1 MHKVATE
8 DILKSVI
15 VETDMGV
22 QNGLTHTRLQPN
34 GNIRTCTVK
43 HSHPSN
49 PGSYIYSCAILFW
62 ERRSRGFPHKVLQRH
77 FLQLCLMIGLGQC
90 LSSTLSLHTCMR
102 NLVEHAIFPVCKY
115 LQNQDHR
122 FWFPLS
128 KDSSALQL
136 PYEVFQ
142 L

>member
-1 MHKVATE
+1 MHKAATE

-49 PGSYIYSCAILFW
+49 VDPISTPVQSYFGK
-62 ERRSRGFPHKVLQRH
+62 EGVEGFPHKV
-77 FLQLCLMIGLGQC
+77 
-90 LSSTLSLHTCMR
+90 
-102 NLVEHAIFPVCKY
+102 P
-115 LQNQDHR
+115 
-122 FWFPLS
+122 
-128 KDSSALQL
+128 
-136 PYEVFQ
+136 
-142 L
+142 

>member
-1 MHKVATE
+1 MHKAATE

-22 QNGLTHTRLQPN
+22 QNGLTHTRLQPK

-62 ERRSRGFPHKVLQRH
+62 ERRSRGFCPQSPLEA
-77 FLQLCLMIGLGQC
+77 L
-90 LSSTLSLHTCMR
+90 
-102 NLVEHAIFPVCKY
+102 PP
-115 LQNQDHR
+115 
-122 FWFPLS
+122 PLS
-128 KDSSALQL
+128 DDGFSAMF
-136 PYEVFQ
+136 VVNT
-142 L
+142 